1 LPTLLALDLGNSSAK
16 YAVFAEGRKEDAGRL
31 PCDADF
37 TSLPEADRAVAASV
51 NPRALARV
59 REVARGLEVVG
70 EEIPLPLPVMYHPPE
85 DCGADRVLGVA
96 GALHLLPDA
105 RAVLVL
111 DAGTCLTATFGERD
125 RGVVGG
131 AILPGPELM
140 AWALAEGTQTLP
152 HVEPAPVEKMIGR
165 STETSIRAG
174 IQAAVHGAIRELVA
188 RCREESPLEFDVVA
202 AGTGATALAAALP
215 EIGAVHPDATL
226 WGVYVAATEPVD

>member
-1 LPTLLALDLGNSSAK
+1 MPTLLALDLGNTSAK
-16 YAVFAEGRKEDAGRL
+16 YAVFAEGRKADAGRL
-31 PCDADF
+31 PLEADL
-37 TSLPEADRAVAASV
+37 TSLPEAERAVAVSV
-51 NPRALARV
+51 HPPTLARV
-59 REVARGLEVVG
+59 RAVLPGLEVVG
-70 EEIPLPLPVMYHPPE
+70 EDLPLPLPVLYHPPE
-85 DCGADRVLGVA
+85 DCGPDRVLGVA

-105 RAVLVL
+105 RAVLVF

-125 RGVVGG
+125 QGVVGG

-140 AWALAEGTQTLP
+140 AWALAEGTETLP
-152 HVEPAPVEKMIGR
+152 RVEPAPVEKAIGR

-188 RCREESPLEFDVVA
+188 RTRAESPLEFDVVA

-226 WGVYVAATEPVD
+226 WGVYVAATEAVD

>member
-1 LPTLLALDLGNSSAK
+1 LSTLLALDLGNTSAK
-16 YAVFAEGRKEDAGRL
+16 YAVFTEGRKADAGRFSFDTDL
-31 PCDADF
+31 AG
-37 TSLPEADRAVAASV
+37 LPEADRAVAVSV
-51 NPRALARV
+51 NPPALERV
-59 REVARGLEVVG
+59 REVVPGLEVVG
-70 EEIPLPLPVMYHPPE
+70 EHLPLPLPVMYHPPE
-85 DCGADRVLGVA
+85 DCGPDRVLGVA
-96 GALHLLPDA
+96 GAFHLLPEA

-152 HVEPAPVEKMIGR
+152 RVEPAPVEKSIGR

-174 IQAAVHGAIRELVA
+174 IQAAVHGAVRELVQ
-188 RCREESPLEFDVVA
+188 RYGEESPAEFEVLA

-226 WGVYVAATEPVD
+226 WGVYVAASEPAD

>member
-1 LPTLLALDLGNSSAK
+1 MSTLLALDLGNTSVK
-16 YAVFAEGRKEDAGRL
+16 YALFAEGRKEDAGRL

-37 TSLPEADRAVAASV
+37 AGLQQADLAAAVSV
-51 NPRALARV
+51 NPPALARV
-59 REVARGLEVVG
+59 REVFPGLQVVG
-70 EEIPLPLPVMYHPPE
+70 EEIPLPLPVQYHPPE
-85 DCGADRVLGVA
+85 DCGPDRVLGVA
-96 GALHLLPDA
+96 GALHLLPEA

-152 HVEPAPVEKMIGR
+152 RVEPAPVEKVIGR

-174 IQAAVHGAIRELVA
+174 IQMAVHGAVRELVA
-188 RCREESPLEFDVVA
+188 RAREESPTEFEVVA

-215 EIGAVHPDATL
+215 EIDAVHPDATL
-226 WGVYVAATEPVD
+226 WGVYVAATGPVD